1 MIKKAGKT
9 GIFRKGLESMRK
21 KITVTILV
29 LTMLT
34 SFTAVIIARSDTGSV
49 VAKKKSSKV
58 KKIRL
63 VTSKNDE
70 AKAVYLSEKI
80 KKVRVTYSK
89 KNIIVKGKI
98 DKRGNFKYQVKKPGK
113 VTITVKGYAANR
125 KLYGIYK
132 LIMTVKDTRKEERKA
147 FKIQNQY
154 RAEKGAGS
162 LAWSEELYR
171 LAAYRMETSGYDN
184 HKNMW
189 KDFEAYFGKRYHD
202 FFSFNE
208 NTGKGKLSENLC
220 SSSNAK
226 DSMPVWKNSSQGHYE
241 NLLNKEWKTGAIYSS
256 AKGTIAIFCT
266 LPKSEIENW
275 RSSEKEIDRVVITR
289 KDRDTGAV
297 LTGGQYSVINVSDGD
312 IVCSV
317 GISEGKTET
326 TTSRLVPGQTYKIY
340 EVITPTG
347 YKKAAPL
354 VFTVTHGVNY
364 ITLTD

>member
-202 FFSFNE
+202 FFFFN
-208 NTGKGKLSENLC
+208 
-220 SSSNAK
+220 
-226 DSMPVWKNSSQGHYE
+226 
-241 NLLNKEWKTGAIYSS
+241 
-256 AKGTIAIFCT
+256 
-266 LPKSEIENW
+266 
-275 RSSEKEIDRVVITR
+275 
-289 KDRDTGAV
+289 
-297 LTGGQYSVINVSDGD
+297 
-312 IVCSV
+312 
-317 GISEGKTET
+317 
-326 TTSRLVPGQTYKIY
+326 
-340 EVITPTG
+340 
-347 YKKAAPL
+347 
-354 VFTVTHGVNY
+354 
-364 ITLTD
+364 